1 MSIGGNRVTHESANE
16 LCRSKQVMN
25 SAAEPVK
32 LDSPWFALWTRSRQ
46 EKVAASM
53 LRGVGIQYFLPLKAE
68 LRQWSDR
75 KKVVESPLFSGY
87 LFVKMNLSRDNRLQ
101 VLNSSGIVGFVGNSS
116 GPAPIPDQQIEQIRT
131 VINEGL
137 ECSESPLL
145 EEGDLVRVVRGPL
158 IGLQGRLIQK
168 NSSSRLLI
176 SIESINRAVAISV
189 VRTDV
194 KPVEDGTGIRFSTTD
209 RSQQML

>member
-1 MSIGGNRVTHESANE
+1 MSIGRNRVTHESPNE
-16 LCRSKQVMN
+16 SCRGKQVIN
-25 SAAEPVK
+25 SAAEPVR
-32 LDSPWFALWTRSRQ
+32 LDSRWFALWTRSRQ

-53 LRGVGIQYFLPLKAE
+53 LRGAGVQHFLPLKSE

-75 KKVVESPLFSGY
+75 KKVVERPLFSGY
-87 LFVKMNLSRDNRLQ
+87 LFVRMNLSRDNRLQ
-101 VLNSSGIVGFVGNSS
+101 VLKSSGIVGFVGNSS
-116 GPAPIPDQQIEQIRT
+116 GPAPIPDHQIEQIRT
-131 VINEGL
+131 VISEGL

-189 VRTDV
+189 VQEDV
-194 KPVEDGTGIRFSTTD
+194 EPVEDGTA
-209 RSQQML
+209 